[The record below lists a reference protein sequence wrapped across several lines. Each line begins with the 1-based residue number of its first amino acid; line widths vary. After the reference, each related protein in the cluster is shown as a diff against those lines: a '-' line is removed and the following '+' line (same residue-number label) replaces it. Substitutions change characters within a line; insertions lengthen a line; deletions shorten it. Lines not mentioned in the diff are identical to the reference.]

1 MLSVFIFSV
10 FYFSVYKLKKS
21 MYPHRHH
28 CCPLMID
35 TDSEDSK
42 CFATT
47 WINSS
52 IQVSYK
58 DVGTCILFH
67 WYLISF
73 KHDLFQFGE
82 PLIVNLGWEKIVGKD
97 VLSEAN
103 APFTTVFLLPK
114 WRVYP
119 PDYLRGYKIGPLF
132 LQVRTI
138 LTRLSPYA
146 FWLLYP
152 VLRKEF
158 LHLHLISFL

>member
-1 MLSVFIFSV
+1 MRVPGDPLDPWYHKTIFSM
-10 FYFSVYKLKKS
+10 FLSS
-21 MYPHRHH
+21 
-28 CCPLMID
+28 
-35 TDSEDSK
+35 
-42 CFATT
+42 ATY
-47 WINSS
+47 SS
-52 IQVSYK
+52 QLCTSDQRNDQKTYIYTEKHNQI
-58 DVGTCILFH
+58 GTCILFH